1 LCKQKFILEI
11 DIEKISK
18 EPHMFT
24 YVLGSILPW
33 IVPSDFNRAIF
44 FTDKA
49 FVTSYSAA
57 ESNLFSELEVR
68 LFNSQYI
75 VAKNEKKFS

>member
-1 LCKQKFILEI
+1 
-11 DIEKISK
+11 
-18 EPHMFT
+18 MFT

-75 VAKNEKKFS
+75 VAKNEKKFT